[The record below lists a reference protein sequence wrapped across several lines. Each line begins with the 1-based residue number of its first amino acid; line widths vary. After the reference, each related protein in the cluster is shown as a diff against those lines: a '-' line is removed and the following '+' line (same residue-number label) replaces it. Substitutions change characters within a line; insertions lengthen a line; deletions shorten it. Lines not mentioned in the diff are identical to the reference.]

1 MEKIKKMIAD
11 GQTQKALSLLN
22 EHLANHPED
31 DQAWFLK
38 GNAYRKLGETR
49 LALNSYLEAIAIN
62 PDSPAKT
69 QGPAYRAGPYTNDII
84 VTSSLCSASPTNTP
98 KAVETSVTIRSDD
111 NPLDS
116 SHTERRR

>member
-38 GNAYRKLGETR
+38 GNAYRTR

-62 PDSPAKT
+62 PDSPA
-69 QGPAYRAGPYTNDII
+69 QAAYNMM
-84 VTSSLCSASPTNTP
+84 
-98 KAVETSVTIRSDD
+98 IRILDFRDSNLY
-111 NPLDS
+111 NP
-116 SHTERRR
+116 

>member
-22 EHLANHPED
+22 AHLANHPED

-62 PDSPAKT
+62 PDSPA
-69 QGPAYRAGPYTNDII
+69 QSAYNMM
-84 VTSSLCSASPTNTP
+84 
-98 KAVETSVTIRSDD
+98 IRI
-111 NPLDS
+111 LDFYNKDMYNQ
-116 SHTERRR
+116 

>member
-62 PDSPAKT
+62 PDSPARLPSRPIYQCHHRHVVALLRLANKCA
-69 QGPAYRAGPYTNDII
+69 QSGRDFRYD
-84 VTSSLCSASPTNTP
+84 
-98 KAVETSVTIRSDD
+98 
-111 NPLDS
+111 PLG
-116 SHTERRR
+116 R

>member
-1 MEKIKKMIAD
+1 MEKIKKIIAD
-11 GQTQKALSLLN
+11 GQTQEALSLLN

-62 PDSPAKT
+62 PDSPA
-69 QGPAYRAGPYTNDII
+69 QSAYNMM
-84 VTSSLCSASPTNTP
+84 
-98 KAVETSVTIRSDD
+98 IRI
-111 NPLDS
+111 LDFYNKDMYNQ
-116 SHTERRR
+116 

>member
-22 EHLANHPED
+22 EHLANHPE

-62 PDSPAKT
+62 PDSPA
-69 QGPAYRAGPYTNDII
+69 QSAYNMM
-84 VTSSLCSASPTNTP
+84 
-98 KAVETSVTIRSDD
+98 IRILDFRDSNLY
-111 NPLDS
+111 NP
-116 SHTERRR
+116 

>member
-22 EHLANHPED
+22 EHLANYPED

-62 PDSPAKT
+62 PDSPA
-69 QGPAYRAGPYTNDII
+69 QSAYNMM
-84 VTSSLCSASPTNTP
+84 
-98 KAVETSVTIRSDD
+98 IRI
-111 NPLDS
+111 LDFYNKDMYNQ
-116 SHTERRR
+116 

>member
-62 PDSPAKT
+62 PDSPA
-69 QGPAYRAGPYTNDII
+69 QPGPIG
-84 VTSSLCSASPTNTP
+84 LQH
-98 KAVETSVTIRSDD
+98 DD
-111 NPLDS
+111 PDPRLPGQQPV
-116 SHTERRR
+116 